1 MFDITLNLQLTT
13 FLSYSNIF
21 VITRINYNN
30 KDDDDD
36 DGDDDDDTN
45 TASRYIIST

>member
-30 KDDDDD
+30 KDDDD
-36 DGDDDDDTN
+36 GDDDVDTN